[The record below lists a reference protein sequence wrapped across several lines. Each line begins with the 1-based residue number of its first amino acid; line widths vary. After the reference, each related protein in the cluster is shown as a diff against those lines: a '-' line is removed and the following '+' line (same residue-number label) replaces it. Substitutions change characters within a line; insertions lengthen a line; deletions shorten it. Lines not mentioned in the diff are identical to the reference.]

1 VVQYFFASPEYCF
14 LSAAMHGNQDGAL
27 FFFLAYCSPYRHHI
41 LSHRDM
47 ARRFSVGRFVY
58 LFVSHFKVESVQKS
72 KDFIV
77 VSGFAESPG
86 FKPLVFDPGDS

>member
-1 VVQYFFASPEYCF
+1 VSSLLRENFREY
-14 LSAAMHGNQDGAL
+14 LAMH
-27 FFFLAYCSPYRHHI
+27 F
-41 LSHRDM
+41 
-47 ARRFSVGRFVY
+47 
-58 LFVSHFKVESVQKS
+58 SHFKVESVQKS